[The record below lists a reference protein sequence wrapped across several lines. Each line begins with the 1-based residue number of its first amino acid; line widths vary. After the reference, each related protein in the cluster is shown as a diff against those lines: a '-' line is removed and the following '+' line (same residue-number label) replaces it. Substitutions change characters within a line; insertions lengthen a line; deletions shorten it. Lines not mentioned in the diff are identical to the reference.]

1 MFGGRSAAQ
10 LRYTDNAPSFWHGL
24 QEGKMAGV
32 SDRDLFFNLYLL
44 QTRFADNGAYSHTD
58 LVRRSDGET
67 MITDCWNDGA
77 KNTEQQVQPDGAD
90 KPLAG

>member
-1 MFGGRSAAQ
+1 
-10 LRYTDNAPSFWHGL
+10 
-24 QEGKMAGV
+24 MAGI

-67 MITDCWNDGA
+67 MIENCWNEGA
-77 KNTEQQVQPDGAD
+77 KNTEQPLQPD
-90 KPLAG
+90 KE